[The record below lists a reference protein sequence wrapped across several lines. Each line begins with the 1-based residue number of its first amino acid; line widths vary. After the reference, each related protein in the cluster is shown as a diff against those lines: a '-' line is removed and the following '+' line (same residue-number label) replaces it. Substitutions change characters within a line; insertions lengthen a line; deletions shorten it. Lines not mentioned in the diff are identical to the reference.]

1 MKKYLKL
8 LSVGL
13 LAVLMCMCFCSCK
26 ELDQMRDEQ
35 AFWGKTEET
44 VYFRKAEYR
53 LLPPCRELSLV
64 PGAHGYIT
72 DKDVPVLLQ
81 SLGQYMSYSKD
92 AEFIVAGH
100 WDYQLGCN
108 KVWCIADLY
117 DEVCRQIE
125 NMTLDNVCIYSPKYT
140 DGKCDFSYVLLPK
153 NAYDVINEAIGT
165 NEGIESEAPW
175 KHGTEF
181 ENLYFCD
188 STLRFVDTETLIYVI
203 FDGSDS
209 RVSVETDGGVWLE
222 YPISA
227 ENAEMIV
234 GAIYDI
240 RDSIYTT
247 LED

>member
-53 LLPPCRELSLV
+53 LLPPCSELNLV
-64 PGAHGYIT
+64 PGGHGYIT
-72 DKDVPVLLQ
+72 DDEVPVLLQ
-81 SLGQYMSYSKD
+81 TFGRYMSYSKD

-100 WDYQLGCN
+100 WDYPSDCN

-125 NMTLDNVCIYSPKYT
+125 NMTLDNICIYSPKYT
-140 DGKCDFSYVLLPK
+140 DGICDLTHCLLPK
-153 NAYDVINEAIGT
+153 SVYNVINEAISDG
-165 NEGIESEAPW
+165 EGVECESPW
-175 KHGTEF
+175 KHDAEF
-181 ENLYFCD
+181 EVLYFCD
-188 STLRFVDTETLIYVI
+188 STLRFVDSETYIYVI
-203 FDGSDS
+203 FDGENSSIAVEGDGDS
-209 RVSVETDGGVWLE
+209 WLE

-227 ENAEMIV
+227 ENAEMIDS
-234 GAIYDI
+234 AIYDVYDGI
-240 RDSIYTT
+240 FNT
-247 LED
+247 LTD